1 MLRQMMRFASL
12 VLAACGP
19 IYPQSP
25 PQSAGDPSAN
35 EPGQPGYAGQNQYG
49 QPPPPPS
56 TGAPGAYED
65 SAAPPSRTNQPG
77 EVRDPFNNGRPA
89 DPYDAP
95 ARRPPP
101 PPPPAAKAPP
111 GLAAAFIAAHNAR
124 RGKHCAQPLTWS
136 PQLASV
142 AQGWANTLVR
152 KGCKFEHSGG
162 QFGENLAAGST
173 GSLDPE
179 GVVAMWYDEIKSF
192 DFRGGGFSMQTG
204 HFTQVVWRGTSQV
217 GCGVASCN
225 GLDIYVCNYDPA
237 GNVEGEYRQNVMSAR
252 DCR

>member
-1 MLRQMMRFASL
+1 MTRFASL
-12 VLAACGP
+12 LLVAACGP
-19 IYPQSP
+19 MYPQSST
-25 PQSAGDPSAN
+25 QSPGNPSAN
-35 EPGQPGYAGQNQYG
+35 EPVASQQ
-49 QPPPPPS
+49 
-56 TGAPGAYED
+56 GAPQGDVPGA
-65 SAAPPSRTNQPG
+65 A
-77 EVRDPFNNGRPA
+77 PA

-95 ARRPPP
+95 ARRPAPPAPP
-101 PPPPAAKAPP
+101 PVPPTASKPT
-111 GLAAAFIAAHNAR
+111 GLAAQFIAAHNAR

-136 PQLASV
+136 PQLAGV

-162 QFGENLAAGST
+162 QYGENLAAGSS

-192 DFRGGGFSMQTG
+192 DFAGGGFSMQTG

-237 GNVEGEYRQNVMSAR
+237 GNVEGEYRQNVVAAR
-252 DCR
+252 ECR